1 MDVTYYLMYGSK
13 LGKYDNGRY
22 LLYIDN
28 QWVKDEDYVIFG
40 MLNGYDPYE
49 PEGSPYGW
57 GSLSVMDNIE
67 EISEEKALSLMKE
80 SK

>member
-1 MDVTYYLMYGSK
+1 MDVTYYLMYGRK

-28 QWVKDEDYVIFG
+28 EWVKDEDYVILG

-67 EISEEKALSLMKE
+67 EISEEQALSLMKE
-80 SK
+80 SE

>member
-1 MDVTYYLMYGSK
+1 MDVAYYLMYGSK

-28 QWVKDEDYVIFG
+28 QWVKDEDYVILG

-49 PEGSPYGW
+49 PEESPYGW

-67 EISEEKALSLMKE
+67 EISEEQALSLMKE